1 MIRLENLCKSYSGKP
16 VLQGL
21 SLELGEGGRLVILGP
36 SGCGK
41 TTLLRLVA
49 GLELPDTGEVY
60 LEGRLASRS
69 GWGIPPYNRSIGF
82 AFQSPTLWPH
92 MTVAQ
97 NLTFGMNG
105 APKSHKQETVEELA
119 TAFGLTTLLKRY
131 PGQLSGGEARRVS
144 LARALAVRPRLL
156 LLDEPLT
163 NLDEEL
169 KGRILKEA
177 LAFMDGFHPAVIFV
191 THDPG
196 EASVLVEKGADMLR
210 LSTPDAG
217 KTQGSPQ

>member
-1 MIRLENLCKSYSGKP
+1 MIWLQNLCKSYSGKP
-16 VLQGL
+16 VLQEL
-21 SLELGEGGRLVILGP
+21 SLDLADGARLVVLGP

-41 TTLLRLVA
+41 TTLLRLIA
-49 GLELPDTGEVY
+49 GLELPDSGEVY
-60 LEGRLASRS
+60 LAGRLASRP
-69 GWGIPPYNRSIGF
+69 GWGLPPYVRSIGF

-92 MTVAQ
+92 MSVAQ
-97 NLTFGMNG
+97 NLTFGMDG

-119 TAFGLTTLLKRY
+119 NVFGLTGLLGRF

-169 KGRILKEA
+169 KGCILKEV
-177 LAFMDGFHPAVIFV
+177 LAFIEGFHPAIIFV
-191 THDPG
+191 THDTA
-196 EASVLVEKGADMLR
+196 EAAVLIESGAAILR
-210 LSTPDAG
+210 LQKGREA
-217 KTQGSPQ
+217 

>member
-21 SLELGEGGRLVILGP
+21 SLKLAEGARLVVLGP

-41 TTLLRLVA
+41 TTLLRLAA
-49 GLELPDTGEVY
+49 GLELPDAGEVY
-60 LEGRLASRS
+60 LEGRLASRP
-69 GWGIPPYNRSIGF
+69 GWGIPPYNRCIGF

-92 MTVAQ
+92 MSVAQ

-105 APKSHKQETVEELA
+105 APKSHKLETVEELA
-119 TAFGLTTLLKRY
+119 NAFSFTNLLKRY
-131 PGQLSGGEARRVS
+131 PGQLSGGEARRVC

-169 KGRILKEA
+169 KDRILKEA
-177 LAFMDGFHPAVIFV
+177 LTFMDGFHPAVIFV

-196 EASVLVEKGADMLR
+196 EAAVLAGQGAGMLK
-210 LSTPDAG
+210 LSSPGVRNA
-217 KTQGSPQ
+217 QGLLQ

>member
-1 MIRLENLCKSYSGKP
+1 MIRLENLCKSYAGKA

-21 SLELGEGGRLVILGP
+21 SLKLAEGARLVVLGP

-41 TTLLRLVA
+41 TTLLRLAA
-49 GLELPDTGEVY
+49 GLELPDAGEVY
-60 LEGRLASRS
+60 LEGRLASRP

-82 AFQSPTLWPH
+82 AFQIPTLWPH
-92 MTVAQ
+92 MSVAH

-105 APKSHKQETVEELA
+105 APKRHKQETVEELA
-119 TAFGLTTLLKRY
+119 NAFALTGLLKRY
-131 PGQLSGGEARRVS
+131 PGQLSGGEARRVC

-169 KGRILKEA
+169 KQRILKEA
-177 LAFMDGFHPAVIFV
+177 LAFMEGFHPAVIFV

-196 EASVLVEKGADMLR
+196 EAAVLAEGGAGLLR
-210 LSTPDAG
+210 LD
-217 KTQGSPQ
+217 TQGGLQ